1 MITADEARELAHYQ
15 AKSCLHS
22 AEEVIIEAAKK
33 GNNWVHLTGYPW
45 NSDDVAGE
53 YVRKELEKSGFDV
66 KYRTGYLFPFTTV
79 NW

>member
-1 MITADEARELAHYQ
+1 MITAEEARELTHNQ

-22 AEEVIIEAAKK
+22 AEEAIIESAKK
-33 GNNWVHLTGYPW
+33 GIKWVHLNGYPW
-45 NSDDVAGE
+45 DSDDAAGE

-66 KYRTGYLFPFTTV
+66 KYTTGYLFPFTAV